1 MSVRIQTA
9 ADQAVRSCL
18 AAKRSFALIAGA
30 GSGKTT
36 SLVDALAEIRTSD
49 GKELRQNGQRIAC
62 ITFTNRAVEVIR
74 KRLGFDELYYV
85 TTLHGF
91 LWSEISRF
99 QRDILDALQH
109 ERLPALVAKAAA
121 DDNGGHNQKAR
132 KARLKIERLEQ
143 DLAALVGVSNFTYND
158 ANYSEYS
165 SGKLSHDDIIEIASY
180 LFRERQNFRRLVGLR
195 YPFIFVD
202 EAQDT
207 FSTIVEGLNLTC
219 AGTGLPLVGYFGDPW
234 QQIYEGR
241 AGDFCPPRGGQTIT
255 KAENFRCSPQV
266 IAFLNAFRTDV
277 VQTAAGSNANV
288 EGSVEIRLVRA
299 SPPEGLRNRY
309 SDVQLDR
316 ALVEMDQ
323 ALLSWGWSDNPDV
336 IRLFLVRQMIARRL
350 KFSGLHKLFTGQY
363 ASQRAQDEY
372 ENGEHYLLKPFLSVV
387 CPLIEAASKDE
398 NRKIID
404 ILRMNSPAY
413 DPNGP
418 NANRMLSEM
427 INQSRAEL
435 AHLSELW
442 QHATIKDVLSFCRDN
457 QLISMSDRLSEQLS
471 KTKRTEQYDDE
482 LHGEEKGDWLADCFF
497 AMTTNELFAYRDFI
511 EQNTPFSTQHGVK
524 GEEYKNVLVVFDDVE
539 ANWSQYSFSKLFT
552 PATSGDPTEGQKER
566 CRKLAYVC
574 FSRAEVHLKILFFTP
589 SRPAISIA
597 AKAAEVLRKV
607 RRVKCIGVE
616 S

>member
-36 SLVDALAEIRTSD
+36 SLVDALTEIRMSY
-49 GKELRQNGQRIAC
+49 GKELRQNGQHIAC
-62 ITFTNRAVEVIR
+62 ITFTKRAVEVIR
-74 KRLGFDELYYV
+74 KRLGFDDLYHV
-85 TTLHGF
+85 STLHGF

-99 QRDILDALQH
+99 QRDIMDALQH
-109 ERLPALVAKAAA
+109 ERIPALVAKATA
-121 DDNGGHNQKAR
+121 DDNRGQSQKAR
-132 KARLKIERLEQ
+132 KARLKIERLQQ
-143 DLAALVGVSNFTYND
+143 DLAALVGVSKFSYND
-158 ANYSEYS
+158 ASYSEYS
-165 SGKLSHDDIIEIASY
+165 TGKLSHDDIIEVASY
-180 LFRERQNFRRLVGLR
+180 LFRERPNFRRLLGLR

-207 FSTIVEGLNLTC
+207 FPSIVEGLNLTC
-219 AGTGLPLVGYFGDPW
+219 AGTGLPIVGYFGDPW

-241 AGDFCPPRGGQTIT
+241 ASDFCPPDGGQIIT
-255 KAENFRCSPQV
+255 KIENFRCSPQV

-277 VQTAAGSNANV
+277 TQIAAGPNADFQ
-288 EGSVEIRLVRA
+288 GSVEIRLVRA
-299 SPPEGLRNRY
+299 DSPEEPRNRY
-309 SDVQLDR
+309 SDNQLDR
-316 ALVEMDQ
+316 ALVAMDQ
-323 ALLSWGWSDNPDV
+323 ALANWGWSDNPDV

-350 KFSGLHKLFTGQY
+350 NFSSLHQLFTGQY

-387 CPLIEAASKDE
+387 CPLIEAASKGE
-398 NRKIID
+398 YRKIID

-413 DPNGP
+413 DPNGT

-427 INQSRAEL
+427 INQSKAEL

-442 QHATIKDVLSFCRDN
+442 EHATIKDVLSYCKDN
-457 QLISMSDRLSEQLS
+457 QLISVSVRLADQLS
-471 KTKRTEQYDDE
+471 KQQRAEQYNDE
-482 LHGEEKGDWLADCFF
+482 LHSEEKGDWLADCFF

-511 EQNTPFSTQHGVK
+511 EENTPYSTQHGVK

-539 ANWSQYSFSKLFT
+539 ANWTQYSFSKLFT

-589 SRPAISIA
+589 SPESARNELIA
-597 AKAAEVLRKV
+597 RGLFSDNQITIA
-607 RRVKCIGVE
+607 
-616 S
+616 